1 MNIRLPLLPHQKR
14 LLRSQAR
21 KTLLLCGR
29 GAGKSFV
36 CAAIALLYLLQG
48 KSVLIGG
55 VRYDTVHDTIYQEI
69 INLALKWGV
78 YDRLRWHEK
87 PMKVDYGN
95 AHIFCGSYDAVNSSR
110 GYSRISLIIL
120 DELYLAPANIL
131 SVWGPCMRD
140 TGGPTRIIGATTPQ
154 PGSLWNV
161 VFGSPDCDWEIIR
174 AVSSDNV
181 FMSKD
186 EYDLILSEIHDD
198 ATYRCEILGEIPSG
212 LGNSAIIRLEDFPRF
227 AGPTSDR
234 RVLAGLDCGEGVER
248 DATAFFKRRGNT
260 VLDMW
265 KLNEI
270 SHEETVRRILNSH
283 KECPIDFLA
292 MDQAFSDYE
301 YNILKYE
308 FHCEQVNFARAAS
321 DENRGKYANV
331 RAEMYFNGAW
341 QVKEGLCVEGFP
353 LTPELKRQLCA
364 IGWKHDRSGRLI
376 LTPKEELRAVLKMS
390 TDIADAFALTCLE
403 RWTGDDPRMVNVSKS
418 VSMAEIHAMME
429 DN

>member
-1 MNIRLPLLPHQKR
+1 
-14 LLRSQAR
+14 
-21 KTLLLCGR
+21 
-29 GAGKSFV
+29 
-36 CAAIALLYLLQG
+36 
-48 KSVLIGG
+48 
-55 VRYDTVHDTIYQEI
+55 
-69 INLALKWGV
+69 
-78 YDRLRWHEK
+78 
-87 PMKVDYGN
+87 
-95 AHIFCGSYDAVNSSR
+95 
-110 GYSRISLIIL
+110 
-120 DELYLAPANIL
+120 
-131 SVWGPCMRD
+131 MRD

-212 LGNSAIIRLEDFPRF
+212 LGNSAIIRLEEFPRF
-227 AGPTSDR
+227 PAPSTDT
-234 RVLAGLDCGEGVER
+234 RVLAGLDVAEGVER

-270 SHEETVRRILNSH
+270 SHEETVRRILKSH
-283 KECPIDFLA
+283 RECPIDSLA
-292 MDQAFSDYE
+292 MDQAFSGYE

-308 FHCEQVNFARAAS
+308 FPCEQVNFARAAS

-331 RAEMYFNGAW
+331 RAEMYFNCAW
-341 QVKEGLCVEGFP
+341 QVKEGLSVDGFE
-353 LTPELKRQLCA
+353 LSPELKRQLCA

-376 LTPKEELRAVLKMS
+376 LTPKDELRAVLKMS
-390 TDIADAFALTCLE
+390 TDIADAAALTCLD
-403 RWTGDDPRMVNVSKS
+403 RYLGDNPKMHTNTPGLKQSDIDRIL
-418 VSMAEIHAMME
+418 A
-429 DN
+429 DD